1 MPHNLRYGLYLG
13 LITVAFS
20 AVIVLIDYS
29 LLQETAVSLIPFV
42 LTIAILVIAGRD
54 LKEQQGGYLSFKEAF
69 LSSFIIYA
77 IAGAIIITYQILL
90 YNVFAPEIAE
100 GLQKETLN
108 KQVEMGEMMGMSDQE
123 IDQMAADVQEKNLFG
138 PTWQLIAY
146 AGSLLFGLVIAA
158 IIGAIVKKNK
168 PEFE

>member
-20 AVIVLIDYS
+20 AAIVLIDYT
-29 LLQETAVSLIPFV
+29 LLQEATVSLIPFV

-54 LKEQQGGYLSFKEAF
+54 LKEKQGGYLSFKEAF

-77 IAGAIIITYQILL
+77 IAGAIIVTYQILL

-100 GLQKETLN
+100 SLHKKTLN
-108 KQVEMGEMMGMSDQE
+108 QQVAVGEMMGMSDQE
-123 IDQMAADVQEKNLFG
+123 IDQMAAEAQETNIFSPL
-138 PTWQLIAY
+138 WQLIAY
-146 AGSLLFGLVIAA
+146 AGSLLFGLIIAA
-158 IIGAIVKKNK
+158 IIAAIVKENK

>member
-13 LITVAFS
+13 LISVAFS
-20 AVIVLIDYS
+20 VAIVLIDYT
-29 LLQETAVSLIPFV
+29 LIQQTAVSLIPLV
-42 LTIAILVIAGRD
+42 LTIAILIIAGRD

-69 LSSFIIYA
+69 VSSFIIYA
-77 IAGAIIITYQILL
+77 IAGAIIVTYQILL

-100 GLQKETLN
+100 NLQKESLN
-108 KQVEMGEMMGMSDQE
+108 QQVAMWEAVGMSDE
-123 IDQMAADVQEKNLFG
+123 DIDEQVAAMEDRNLFG

-146 AGSLLFGLVIAA
+146 AGSLIFGLIIAA
-158 IIGAIVKKNK
+158 IIAAIVKKNK

>member
-13 LITVAFS
+13 LISVAFS
-20 AVIVLIDYS
+20 AVIVLIDYT
-29 LLQETAVSLIPFV
+29 LLQETAVSLIPLV
-42 LTIAILVIAGRD
+42 LTVAILIIAGRD
-54 LKEQQGGYLSFKEAF
+54 LKEQHGGYLSFKEAF

-100 GLQKETLN
+100 NLQKEVLN
-108 KQVEMGEMMGMSDQE
+108 QQVAVWEMMGMSDQE
-123 IDQMAADVQEKNLFG
+123 IDEQAAAVQERNLFS
-138 PTWQLIAY
+138 PLWQLLQY

-158 IIGAIVKKNK
+158 IIAAIVKKNK

>member
-20 AVIVLIDYS
+20 VAIVLIDHS

-42 LTIAILVIAGRD
+42 LTVAILVIAGRD
-54 LKEQQGGYLSFKEAF
+54 LKAQQEGYLSFKEAF

-77 IAGAIIITYQILL
+77 IAGAIIVIYQILL

-100 GLQKETLN
+100 SLQKETLN
-108 KQVEMGEMMGMSDQE
+108 QQVAVAEMMGMSDQE
-123 IDQMAADVQEKNLFG
+123 IDQMAAEAQETNIFSPG
-138 PTWQLIAY
+138 WQLVAY
-146 AGSLLFGLVIAA
+146 GGSLLFGLAIAA
-158 IIGAIVKKNK
+158 IIAAIVKKNK

>member
-13 LITVAFS
+13 LISIAFS
-20 AVIVLIDYS
+20 AVIVLIDYT

-42 LTIAILVIAGRD
+42 LTIAILIIAGRD

-69 LSSFIIYA
+69 VSSFIIYA
-77 IAGAIIITYQILL
+77 IAGAIIVIYQILL

-100 GLQKETLN
+100 SLQKETLN
-108 KQVEMGEMMGMSDQE
+108 QQVAMWEAMGMSDEE
-123 IDQMAADVQEKNLFG
+123 IDEAAAAVQDKNIFG

-158 IIGAIVKKNK
+158 IIAAIVKKNK

>member
-13 LITVAFS
+13 LISVAFS
-20 AVIVLIDYS
+20 AVIVLIDYT
-29 LLQETAVSLIPFV
+29 LLQETAVSLIPIV
-42 LTIAILVIAGRD
+42 LTVAILIIAGRD

-77 IAGAIIITYQILL
+77 IAAAIIVVYQILL

-100 GLQKETLN
+100 SLQKETLN
-108 KQVEMGEMMGMSDQE
+108 QQVAMWETMGMSDEE
-123 IDQMAADVQEKNLFG
+123 IDEQVAAMQDRNLFG
-138 PTWQLIAY
+138 PTWQLIGY
-146 AGSLLFGLVIAA
+146 AGNLLLGLIIAA
-158 IIGAIVKKNK
+158 IIAAIVKKNK

>member
-20 AVIVLIDYS
+20 VAIVLIDYT
-29 LLQETAVSLIPFV
+29 LTQQTTVSLIPFV
-42 LTIAILVIAGRD
+42 LTVTILIIAGRD

-69 LSSFIIYA
+69 VSSFIIYA
-77 IAGAIIITYQILL
+77 IAGAIIVVYQILL

-100 GLQKETLN
+100 NLQKETLN
-108 KQVEMGEMMGMSDQE
+108 QQVGVWEIMGMSDEE
-123 IDQMAADVQEKNLFG
+123 IDEQVAAMQDRNIFG

-146 AGSLLFGLVIAA
+146 AGSLLFGLIIAA
-158 IIGAIVKKNK
+158 IIAAIVKKNK

>member
-13 LITVAFS
+13 LISVAFS
-20 AVIVLIDYS
+20 VAVVVIDYT

-54 LKEQQGGYLSFKEAF
+54 LKEKQGGYLSFKEAF

-77 IAGAIIITYQILL
+77 IAGAIIVVYQILL
-90 YNVFAPEIAE
+90 FNVFAPEIAE
-100 GLQKETLN
+100 YRQKETTN
-108 KQVEMGEMMGMSDQE
+108 QQVAVLEMMGMSDEE
-123 IDQMAADVQEKNLFG
+123 IDRAVAESQETNFFSPLWLIFQYFGNLL
-138 PTWQLIAY
+138 W
-146 AGSLLFGLVIAA
+146 GLVICA
-158 IIGAIVKKNK
+158 IIAAIVKKNK